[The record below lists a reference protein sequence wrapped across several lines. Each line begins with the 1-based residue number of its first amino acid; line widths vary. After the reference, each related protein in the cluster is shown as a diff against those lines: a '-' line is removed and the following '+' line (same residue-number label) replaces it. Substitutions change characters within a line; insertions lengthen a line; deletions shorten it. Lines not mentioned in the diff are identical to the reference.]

1 MAISGRA
8 TLNDPEP
15 AALPTASPVAGRI
28 GLGGSDRQIQ
38 VALSTGVSVVRSRDR
53 TRRRPAYRRR
63 PQEFYW
69 LWIAATATYGVG
81 DVVSTIAF
89 LRYVPA
95 VEEGNPVV
103 VLALDAFGLA
113 GLVGLKIAVY
123 LVMLWIS
130 VYGAREGDGLLY
142 YFPPVL
148 LTVVGTFLTVSNV
161 RLMWLA

>member
-1 MAISGRA
+1 
-8 TLNDPEP
+8 
-15 AALPTASPVAGRI
+15 
-28 GLGGSDRQIQ
+28 
-38 VALSTGVSVVRSRDR
+38 VVRSRDR

-81 DVVSTIAF
+81 DIVSTIAF
-89 LRYVPA
+89 LQYVPTI
-95 VEEGNPVV
+95 EEANPVV
-103 VLALDAFGLA
+103 VFALDAFGLT

-130 VYGAREGDGLLY
+130 VTGARDGDGLLY

-148 LTVVGTFLTVSNV
+148 LTVVGTYLTASNV
-161 RLMWLA
+161 RLLWLS

>member
-1 MAISGRA
+1 MLCSQ
-8 TLNDPEP
+8 
-15 AALPTASPVAGRI
+15 PTRN
-28 GLGGSDRQIQ
+28 RQIQ
-38 VALSTGVSVVRSRDR
+38 VVVSTGPDVSRSRGR
-53 TRRRPAYRRR
+53 SRRRPAYRRR

-81 DVVSTIAF
+81 DIVSTIAF

-95 VEEGNPVV
+95 IEEANPVV

-113 GLVGLKIAVY
+113 GLVVLKIAVY

-130 VYGAREGDGLLY
+130 VAGARDGDALLY

-148 LTVVGTFLTVSNV
+148 LTLVGTYLTASNV
-161 RLMWLA
+161 RLMWLS

>member
-1 MAISGRA
+1 MS
-8 TLNDPEP
+8 
-15 AALPTASPVAGRI
+15 
-28 GLGGSDRQIQ
+28 
-38 VALSTGVSVVRSRDR
+38 RSRGR
-53 TRRRPAYRRR
+53 SRRRPAYRRR

-81 DVVSTIAF
+81 DIVSTIAF

-95 VEEGNPVV
+95 IEEANPVV

-113 GLVGLKIAVY
+113 GLVVLKIAVY

-130 VYGAREGDGLLY
+130 VAGARDGDALLY

-148 LTVVGTFLTVSNV
+148 LTLVGTYLTASNV
-161 RLMWLA
+161 RLMWLS